1 MIDTNW
7 QFIKLNN
14 FYSLSSDIFELYDFD
29 SFENKFLDN
38 LLLSIYNI
46 IFSSND
52 FGQIKDN
59 KFIKSYKKLIN
70 TIINFY
76 TIIFKNISL
85 INNENIMK
93 ELSKRR
99 NVYHLKEIGQCF
111 NKIIELEKGKNKN
124 NKMKDYNSF
133 MLSLKKIIPEKE
145 VIKLIDNNN
154 DKSFENNNLCPICVD
169 SAVNTH
175 LLPCNHLI
183 CRNCYL
189 QCLSGNKL
197 CPFCRNEIK
206 GIKEDK
212 NN

>member
-1 MIDTNW
+1 MPDKKKLEKLSGSLIDTNL

-14 FYSLSSDIFELYDFD
+14 FYSLSSDIFELYNFD

-59 KFIKSYKKLIN
+59 KFIKSYKKLFN

-111 NKIIELEKGKNKN
+111 NKIIEPEKGKNKN
-124 NKMKDYNSF
+124 
-133 MLSLKKIIPEKE
+133 EK
-145 VIKLIDNNN
+145 
-154 DKSFENNNLCPICVD
+154 
-169 SAVNTH
+169 
-175 LLPCNHLI
+175 
-183 CRNCYL
+183 
-189 QCLSGNKL
+189 
-197 CPFCRNEIK
+197 
-206 GIKEDK
+206 
-212 NN
+212 